1 MDENLGFMKKVQNYL
16 LNNFCKRFRGLPVYI
31 GAASILHPGLSGM
44 NFLKEQEK
52 KDAEEFI
59 FSEMIKFAPV
69 NHSTLSGPIEIEPIQ
84 VVSPSLDSTPESKM
98 IQELF
103 GCEHLNDEEITSLD
117 EAEDVATLKLQCIN
131 EFKVYLDVAKLYVKD
146 KSKDK
151 CPYKWWKHHQ
161 SSFKLLAPV
170 ARKWLGCL
178 ASSVPCERAFSSS
191 GNTIAHKRASLSDE
205 LVRDLVFLHD
215 NCQD

>member
-1 MDENLGFMKKVQNYL
+1 
-16 LNNFCKRFRGLPVYI
+16 
-31 GAASILHPGLSGM
+31 
-44 NFLKEQEK
+44 
-52 KDAEEFI
+52 
-59 FSEMIKFAPV
+59 MIKFAPV
-69 NHSTLSGPIEIEPIQ
+69 NHSTLSEPIEIEHIQ
-84 VVSPSLDSTPESKM
+84 VVPPSRDSTHESKM

-103 GCEHLNDEEITSLD
+103 GRENPNEETTSLD
-117 EAEDVATLKLQCIN
+117 EAEDVSTLKLQCIN

-146 KSKDK
+146 KSKAK

-161 SSFKLLAPV
+161 SSFQLLAPV

-191 GNTIAHKRASLSDE
+191 GNRIAHKRASLSDE

-215 NCQD
+215 NC